1 MSELGR
7 GRYDRSRYGSNA
19 RSDRGAN
26 YESPS
31 RREARERI
39 DAEAAEQAAR
49 VAAHEKANAEA
60 AYAETA
66 RRAAELEAS
75 SPTRRSYSREAVENR
90 VAQEAPAKRKKGNGL
105 RIALIVLLVLVVVG
119 GGAAFA
125 YVNSISKNLHE
136 GVDDE
141 LRDALVPTKMG
152 NEPFYMLLLGTDA
165 SEFREETG
173 ETDNVYRTDSMIL
186 ARIDPVNKKATLV
199 SIGRDIT
206 VDMGEHGQQKINAA
220 YAFGGP
226 AYAVQTVSKFAGVP
240 ISHYAEVDFDGFRA
254 IVDSLGGVEVDVPV
268 EINDSDAGGYVP
280 AGLQTLDGYQALAL
294 CRSRNSY
301 AYTAARPDDMR
312 TANQRLVLGAIARKL
327 LSSDIATIASSVQA
341 MSSYVTTDLGLND
354 IIGLAQ
360 IMRGLD
366 PDTDLYTASVP
377 CQTQIIDGG
386 YWDFVTQPDWDNMMK
401 RIDAGLPP
409 TDEAVVDEVTGTVL
423 ATSGSGTKEAIVH
436 TASITV
442 KNATNIDGLATNV
455 RKQLLDAG
463 YKDVIIGDVTPGFDY
478 PNTLV
483 LYDDPGRESAAED
496 VVSIIGQGQAM
507 KNDGSYLLLDS
518 DLLVVIGDDWK
529 S

>member
-1 MSELGR
+1 MTERGR
-7 GRYDRSRYGSNA
+7 GRYDRSQYGSNA

-26 YESPS
+26 YDSPS
-31 RREARERI
+31 RRAARERI
-39 DAEAAEQAAR
+39 DAGKVEQATR
-49 VAAHEKANAEA
+49 VAEHETANAEA
-60 AYAETA
+60 AYAEAA
-66 RRAAELEAS
+66 RKAAELEAS
-75 SPTRRSYSREAVENR
+75 NPTRRSYSRAAVEDR
-90 VAQEAPAKRKKGNGL
+90 VAQEASQKRSKGHGL

-125 YVNSISKNLHE
+125 YVNSISNNLHE

-141 LRDALVPTKMG
+141 LLDALVPTDMG
-152 NEPFYMLLLGTDA
+152 GEPFYMLLLGTDA

-173 ETDNVYRTDSMIL
+173 ETDSVYRTDSMIL

-206 VDMGEHGQQKINAA
+206 VNMGEYGQQKINAA
-220 YAFGGP
+220 YAFGGA
-226 AYAVQTVSKFAGVP
+226 AYAVQVVSEFAGVP

-268 EINDSDAGGYVP
+268 EIDDPDAGGYVP
-280 AGLQTLDGYQALAL
+280 AGPQTLDGYQALAL

-327 LSSDIATIASSVQA
+327 LASDIATIASSVQA
-341 MSSYVTTDLGLND
+341 MSAYVTTDLGLND

-360 IMRGLD
+360 VMRGLD
-366 PDTDLYTASVP
+366 PETDLYTASVP
-377 CQTQIIDGG
+377 CETQIIDGG
-386 YWDFVTQPDWDNMMK
+386 YYDFVTQPDWDNMMK

-409 TDEAVVDEVTGTVL
+409 TEEAVVDEVTGTVL
-423 ATSGSGTKEAIVH
+423 ATSGSGTKEAIAR
-436 TASITV
+436 TADITV
-442 KNATNIDGLATNV
+442 KNATDIDGLATNV
-455 RKQLLDAG
+455 RKQLLEAG
-463 YKDVIIGDVTPGFDY
+463 YKNVTIGDVTPGYSY

-483 LYDDPGRESAAED
+483 LYDEPGRVTQAED
-496 VVSIIGQGQAM
+496 IVSIIGQGQALE
-507 KNDGSYLLLDS
+507 NDGSYLLLDC
-518 DLLVVIGDDWK
+518 DLLVVIGDDWE